1 MARLTCPGIPVFQ
14 SQKYPTEGYHIP
26 GVYLPCQRKKHMY
39 LCIVL
44 LTYNIV
50 SIRKPEILLIT
61 TSLHSANRSKQI
73 ILFDILNIVQFNI
86 LA

>member
-1 MARLTCPGIPVFQ
+1 
-14 SQKYPTEGYHIP
+14 
-26 GVYLPCQRKKHMY
+26 MY